1 VNELIVAVVPI
12 RSLRDGKTR
21 LSPILAPDERAA
33 FLRHSAERVITTALD
48 SRVVDTVL
56 VVSPDPAVLAW
67 SADFGRRVYALA
79 QPADQPGLNGAI
91 AAARDWALERDADGI
106 LSLFADLPL
115 ISIFDI
121 RRLMARRNS
130 IVLGPD
136 RRGEGTNAMLL
147 RLAGRGEHFRFAFGE
162 GSLAKHVAEARRLG
176 LSVAVED
183 IPGIGFDLDTPLD
196 WSDYLAVEGGRVPG
210 PLREATFE
218 MCGANLG

>member
-1 VNELIVAVVPI
+1 MNELIIAVVPI

-56 VVSPDPAVLAW
+56 VVSPDPAVDAW
-67 SADFGRRVYALA
+67 TADFGRRVHALP

-91 AAARDWALERDADGI
+91 AAARDWALERDADSI

-121 RRLMARRNS
+121 RRLTARRTP

-147 RLAGRGEHFRFAFGE
+147 RLDGPGEQFHFAFGE
-162 GSLAKHVAEARRLG
+162 GSLAKHIAEAERLG

-196 WSDYLAVEGGRVPG
+196 WSDYLSVESGRVPG
-210 PLREATFE
+210 SPREEVFQLY
-218 MCGANLG
+218 GANLG